1 MEKPKLLFFIN
12 TLNFGGAERVVSQ
25 LLIHLNDTY
34 QLHLALYANLIKY
47 EIPKEVKVFSLEEN
61 VLASNSS
68 TLLRLPVLAKKLATY
83 CKQEKIETCV
93 AFLNRPCYILALMR
107 AVYGYK
113 GKVIMCERS
122 HRSSII
128 NFIGSGSSFTKK
140 IAYLLTKYSYKWAHL
155 VIANSKVSKQDL
167 IQNFSVTKPIKVI
180 YNPIDIKA
188 TLQKANE
195 KLEVNMDA
203 ADFYFISTGNFR
215 PEKNFALLIN
225 AFALLKDLP
234 VKLFLVGGGEL
245 ETALKELAKSLQL
258 EDNILFTG
266 FQTNPYKYISRSNCF
281 VLSSY
286 TEGFPNVLLEALA
299 CGKPV
304 IATDCLSGPRELLAP
319 ETPIDAVALQNFEVA
334 EFGILSP
341 VNNAEILADAMRT
354 IYNEAAL
361 LNNYEAKAFNRAN
374 EFDINNIKEEF
385 ISAFSA

>member
-1 MEKPKLLFFIN
+1 MQKPKLLFFIN

-25 LLIHLNDTY
+25 LLIHLNDY
-34 QLHLALYANLIKY
+34 YELYLALYAHQIKY
-47 EIPKEVKVFSLEEN
+47 EIPPEVKVFSLEEN
-61 VLASNSS
+61 VLAGNSS
-68 TLLRLPVLAKKLATY
+68 TLFRLPILAKKLTVY

-140 IAYLLTKYSYKWAHL
+140 IAFLLTKYSYRWADL

-167 IQNFSVTKPIKVI
+167 IENFAVTKPIKVI

-188 TLQKANE
+188 TLRKANE
-195 KLEVNMDA
+195 ILEVKMDDG
-203 ADFYFISTGNFR
+203 DFYFISTGNFR

-245 ETALKELAKSLQL
+245 EASLKELTKTLQL
-258 EDNILFTG
+258 EDRILFTG
-266 FQTNPYKYISRSNCF
+266 FQTNPYKFISRSNCF

-319 ETPIDAVALQNFEVA
+319 QTPIESIALQNFEEA
-334 EFGILSP
+334 EFGILTP
-341 VNNAEILADAMRT
+341 VNNAEILADAMRN
-354 IYNEAAL
+354 IFKDASL
-361 LNNYEAKAFNRAN
+361 LKNYEVKAFKRAT
-374 EFDINNIKEEF
+374 EFDINNIKKQF